1 MDNLL
6 DPRFLGEAALIMI
19 GAIVLGF
26 IVSRFWPKAAN
37 PKLFGALATFAVVA
51 GLSYLGNAAAG
62 LALVVL
68 IVMAILLV
76 ILGFAF

>member
-1 MDNLL
+1 MGDLF
-6 DPRFLGEAALIMI
+6 DPKFLGEAALIMI
-19 GAIVLGF
+19 GAIILG
-26 IVSRFWPKAAN
+26 VVVTNLWPKGKN
-37 PKLFGALATFAVVA
+37 PKLFGALACFAVVA